1 MIKSAIYL
9 IGICLIL
16 TGCHSEPPSDRQI
29 PLSSVGAVS
38 ADLSADGKLALV
50 TSIEQGTL
58 AWDLEH
64 DKQLWRWHLS
74 DSPKEQVF
82 ITRFGPGDSHAVIAS
97 LDTFAIWRLD
107 NGQAEGYYSLPES
120 RLRDIAI
127 SSDGRDVLVGREDG
141 KAEWIDTRTGRRLQ
155 FFGHTEQVNSVDLS
169 PNGRYALTGGND
181 YSAYLWDTQSGQVLH
196 RFNHEGR
203 VVMVRLD
210 ESGRYAF
217 TADSRSGRIWD
228 LVSGKELSRLDKQAR
243 FEVYTSARFVNQG
256 QWLVTGAPSRKLTL
270 WQVKDGKALANWA
283 VAPRPGVKP
292 PSAVVYAAA
301 LRDNDHLVSASSSGL
316 AEIWTIK

>member
-64 DKQLWRWHLS
+64 DKQLWRWRLS

-97 LDTFAIWRLD
+97 LETFAIWRLD
-107 NGQAEGYYSLPES
+107 TGQAEGYYSLPES

-127 SSDGRDVLVGREDG
+127 SGDGRDVLVGREDG

-155 FFGHTEQVNSVDLS
+155 FLGHTEQVNSVDLS